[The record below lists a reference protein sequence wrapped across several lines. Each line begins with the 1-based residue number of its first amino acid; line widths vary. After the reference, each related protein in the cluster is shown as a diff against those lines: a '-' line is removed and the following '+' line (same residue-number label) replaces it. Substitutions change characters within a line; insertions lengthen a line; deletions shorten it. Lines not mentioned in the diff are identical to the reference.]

1 MPVPLAA
8 DGGRL
13 RFFHEAYFDYVFA
26 LQHVQ
31 AGRTAADLV
40 RADPQ
45 DLLRRGQVR
54 AVLAL
59 ERQQD
64 GPTYLADLQAILDRQ
79 LVRSHLRAAVLTW
92 LKDQPTAHDEELR
105 IVLEIAASDQDPI
118 RWQAVR
124 ALSNQP
130 FASAL
135 GEHGLL
141 TAAADVIGNRP
152 SRDDH
157 RLAGLLRRFDEQ
169 SCAYLLFEGARQL
182 PEEAAAACL
191 PLASDRQTAT
201 RLVELIDRL
210 IEAGAADADKKADDL
225 GDS

>member
-1 MPVPLAA
+1 M
-8 DGGRL
+8 
-13 RFFHEAYFDYVFA
+13 
-26 LQHVQ
+26 
-31 AGRTAADLV
+31 
-40 RADPQ
+40 
-45 DLLRRGQVR
+45 
-54 AVLAL
+54 LAL